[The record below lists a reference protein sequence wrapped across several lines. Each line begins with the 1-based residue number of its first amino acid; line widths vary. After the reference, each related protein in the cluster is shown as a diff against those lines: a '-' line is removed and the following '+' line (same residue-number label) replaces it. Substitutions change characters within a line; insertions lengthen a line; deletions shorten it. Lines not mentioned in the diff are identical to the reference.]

1 MSQRKTIF
9 LDALKAT
16 NNSNLI
22 LLIIGVFFWFDGKY
36 SKSKNWFE
44 RSLQLDNTNGDI
56 WSWMYNYLKNLVP
69 WKN

>member
-22 LLIIGVFFWFDGKY
+22 LLIIGVFFGLMGNIPKV
-36 SKSKNWFE
+36 K
-44 RSLQLDNTNGDI
+44 
-56 WSWMYNYLKNLVP
+56 LV
-69 WKN
+69 

>member
-22 LLIIGVFFWFDGKY
+22 LLIIGVFFGLMGNIPKV
-36 SKSKNWFE
+36 KLGLK

>member
-22 LLIIGVFFWFDGKY
+22 LLIIGVFWFDGKY
-36 SKSKNWFE
+36 SKVKVGLKEVYNWIILMVIF
-44 RSLQLDNTNGDI
+44 GVGCI
-56 WSWMYNYLKNLVP
+56 II
-69 WKN
+69 